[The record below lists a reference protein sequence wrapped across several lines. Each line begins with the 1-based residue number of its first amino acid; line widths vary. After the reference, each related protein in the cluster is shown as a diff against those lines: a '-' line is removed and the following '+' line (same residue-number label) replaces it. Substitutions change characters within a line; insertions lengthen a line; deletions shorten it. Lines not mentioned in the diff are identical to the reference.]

1 MEKPKIKLRTLEYYD
16 YNDIR
21 DYLRNHGITES
32 QEADFRRALDWRGGD
47 SDYFTNLSIDCTYF
61 DILFDDRIDIPEA
74 LVAGKIRDL
83 LVELFS
89 DECFE
94 VLVREWW

>member
-1 MEKPKIKLRTLEYYD
+1 MGKPKIQLQTLEYYD
-16 YNDIR
+16 YSDVR
-21 DYLRNHGITES
+21 KFLFDHGITKS
-32 QEADFRRALDWRGGD
+32 QEDDFRCSLYWRGGD
-47 SDYFTNLSIDCTYF
+47 SDYFTDLSIDCTYF
-61 DILFDDRIDIPEA
+61 DILSDSKNNSPEK

-94 VLVREWW
+94 VLIREWW